1 MRERAT
7 AKARVRE
14 IAVEEVRKPSPH
26 ADDLQRWISEAAYY
40 RAESRGFQPG
50 RETDD
55 WLAAEAEVMART
67 RGARGIL

>member
-14 IAVEEVRKPSPH
+14 IAVEEVRKPSPE
-26 ADDLQRWISEAAYY
+26 DLQRWISEAAYY
-40 RAESRGFQPG
+40 RAETRGFQPG

-67 RGARGIL
+67 RGAQGIL